1 MKKRI
6 LITTILATGIVG
18 FGANAFA
25 SGRAITISGY
35 RKAAPSLETIIYNP
49 KAPKPYKIQSD
60 ALQNGRPQGH
70 GYSEIDYTSLKD
82 VYPVI
87 YKAAK
92 GKSAI
97 AVDSNSIKPLLTSI
111 ANDTDGLATQLH
123 KLAKNNGLSITKEQI
138 QQEATELLTKKRGG
152 VAFLKRKL
160 DLSTNSPSSEYRKK
174 TRQKESAELAEI
186 SSLMVDF
193 EDQYNDTIMQISGT
207 EDQIDSHKEVIDLR
221 NHSDVQN
228 LLKKAANLVKKSA
241 ASSDEKLK
249 AEAKALLTSLEEMS
263 EILFADPKK
272 VSVANLPHAQKPDTH
287 TTSSMLNTSITT
299 STVLNDRMNGFTGF
313 GVASGDEAES
323 YGAWIKGN
331 FGTGTQRAFKSESG
345 YSYTQKGVTIGVDA
359 GDESMIGA
367 AYSFF
372 QNDVKN
378 KTSASAKD
386 KINTHMFSV
395 YGLYSIQPE
404 IFVSGQAS
412 YGISDINKS
421 RATGDVGNHTAKAK
435 TKGNTIAARAEVGY
449 VYAIDESMAV
459 VPTIGFAHTNV
470 DVNGYSEKGDGLNRK
485 IAKRISTRTSGL
497 AGVSLKHTSSADF
510 SQEIHA
516 NIDYAFSAKNP
527 ETKITLVDGL
537 TPLRTPSE
545 KASKAYYNVGGSVK
559 VNAAEMVDIIAGY
572 DLGLAKK
579 FMSHTGTLKLRIN
592 F

>member
-6 LITTILATGIVG
+6 LITTILATVIVG

-25 SGRAITISGY
+25 KGEARTIAGY
-35 RKAAPSLETIIYNP
+35 RKTAPSLETIIYNP
-49 KAPKPYKIQSD
+49 KALKPYKIQSD

-70 GYSEIDYTSLKD
+70 GYSETDYTSLKE

-87 YKAAK
+87 YKAIK

-97 AVDSNSIKPLLTSI
+97 AIDLDSITPLLT
-111 ANDTDGLATQLH
+111 AVVNDTNGLATQLH
-123 KLAKNNGLSITKEQI
+123 TLTRNNGSNVTKDQI
-138 QQEATELLTKKRGG
+138 QQEARELLTKKTGG
-152 VAFLKRKL
+152 VNFL
-160 DLSTNSPSSEYRKK
+160 RKK
-174 TRQKESAELAEI
+174 LGLTNAVLTKYHDAKPTKNASEELKDVN
-186 SSLMVDF
+186 SLVDNL
-193 EDQYNDTIMQISGT
+193 ENQYNDLTIEMSGT
-207 EDQIDSHKEVIDLR
+207 EDQINSSKEVGAFR
-221 NHSDVQN
+221 NDSNTQET
-228 LLKKAANLVKKSA
+228 LKKAVNHIKKT
-241 ASSDEKLK
+241 ASSTDANHK
-249 AEAKALLTSLEEMS
+249 AEAKAILDSLEEKS
-263 EILFADPKK
+263 DILFADPKK
-272 VSVANLPHAQKPDTH
+272 VSVANLPHVQKPDTH
-287 TTSSMLNTSITT
+287 ATSSMLNTSIAT
-299 STVLNDRMNGFTGF
+299 SVVLNDRMNGFTGF

-412 YGISDINKS
+412 YGISDISKS

-435 TKGNTIAARAEVGY
+435 TKGNTMAARAEVGY
-449 VYAIDESMAV
+449 VYTIDESMAV
-459 VPTIGFAHTNV
+459 VPTIGFAHTSV

-485 IAKRISTRTSGL
+485 IAKRTSTRTSGL

-510 SQEIHA
+510 SQEVHA